1 MTAENSADLDLTTIA
16 DEVRAGRL
24 SARTVLEHALT
35 RAYAEQE
42 RLNCFIAIETD
53 TARANADAIDS
64 AVAAGRDPGD
74 LAGAPLAHKDLF
86 SRRGAPVS
94 CGARLC
100 QNYAPG
106 GQSTA
111 LARLA
116 EAGALNLGRLHM
128 TELANG
134 STGHNM
140 WFGHC
145 RNPWAPDRAP
155 GGSSSG
161 TGAATAARA
170 IAGGLGTDVG
180 GSIRIPA
187 SMCGVVGLRPTQ
199 TRISRTGAMPL
210 SFSLDCTGPLTKSVR
225 DTARMLRVMAGF
237 DTQDQT
243 TSRKMV
249 PDYERVCGQ
258 QASDLVVG
266 IPDTYYV
273 EGLEQDVASA
283 FDEANRTLAAQ
294 GCRTVEVKMPDH
306 EPINELWNVIQLSE
320 VASVHARW
328 LRDNPEHYSPQ
339 VRRRIETGLYI
350 SAADYLRAAALRA
363 EITKAFLS
371 DVFRECDV
379 LLTPTLPLCAPKLN
393 ETDIGDH
400 DESGQRDMSLAEWHA
415 MILRI
420 SGFTRPA
427 SFLGLPAMTV
437 PAGFNR
443 DGLPV
448 GVQFIGRPFDEST
461 LVRLGDLF
469 QRVTSWH
476 RSAPPS
482 AEVT

>member
-1 MTAENSADLDLTTIA
+1 MSADNLADLDMTTLA
-16 DEVRAGRL
+16 DGVRAGRL
-24 SARTVLEHALT
+24 SARAVVEHALT

-42 RLNCFIAIETD
+42 RLNCFIAIEPD
-53 TARANADAIDS
+53 TARVKADAIDAS
-64 AVAAGRDPGD
+64 VAAGHDPGP

-86 SRRGAPVS
+86 SRLGTPVS

-100 QNYAPG
+100 QDYAPLG
-106 GQSTA
+106 ESTA
-111 LARLA
+111 LTRLSQ
-116 EAGALNLGRLHM
+116 AGALNLGRLHM

-134 STGHNM
+134 STGHNV

-199 TRISRTGAMPL
+199 TRITRTGAMPL
-210 SFSLDCTGPLTKSVR
+210 SFSMDCTGPLTRSVR
-225 DTARMLRVMAGF
+225 DTARMLKVVAGF
-237 DTQDQT
+237 DPQDHT
-243 TSRKMV
+243 SSRKKC
-249 PDYERVCGQ
+249 PDYEEACDQEAR
-258 QASDLVVG
+258 DLVIG

-273 EGLEQDVASA
+273 DGLDQDVAGA
-283 FDEANRTLAAQ
+283 FDAAHRTLSAE
-294 GCRTVEVKMPDH
+294 GCRTVKVKMPDH

-328 LRDNPEHYSPQ
+328 LRDHPEQYSPQ

-350 SAADYLRAAALRA
+350 SAADYLRASALRA
-363 EITKAFLS
+363 EITEAFLA
-371 DVFRECDV
+371 DVFTECDV
-379 LLTPTLPLCAPKLN
+379 LITPTLPLTAPLLN
-393 ETDIGDH
+393 ETDVGDG
-400 DESGQRDMSLAEWHA
+400 DESEQRDMSLAEWHT

-420 SGFTRPA
+420 SGFTRPV
-427 SFLGLPAMTV
+427 SFLGLPAMSV
-437 PAGFNR
+437 PAGHDRN
-443 DGLPV
+443 GLPV

-461 LVRLGDLF
+461 LLRVGDLF
-469 QRVTSWH
+469 QRVTNWH
-476 RSAPPS
+476 RMVPPA
-482 AEVT
+482 AESI